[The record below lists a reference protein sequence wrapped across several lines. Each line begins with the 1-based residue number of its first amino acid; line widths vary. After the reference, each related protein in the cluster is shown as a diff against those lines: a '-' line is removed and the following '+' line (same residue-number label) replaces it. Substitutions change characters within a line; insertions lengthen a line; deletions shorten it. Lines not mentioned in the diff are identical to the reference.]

1 MIFWKRLRLHGLQQ
15 KGVQMFNKEHLDKID
30 RNYFNVIIADDRNVT
45 LQSRNTGHYWYLHCT
60 GYPTEG
66 TCIIFHKHRFNHPY
80 HQHGR
85 ARTLHQAVKNIKGH
99 DEWQMNGKHR

>member
-1 MIFWKRLRLHGLQQ
+1 
-15 KGVQMFNKEHLDKID
+15 MFNKEHLDKID

-80 HQHGR
+80 PSAWKG
-85 ARTLHQAVKNIKGH
+85 KNITSGS
-99 DEWQMNGKHR
+99 

>member
-1 MIFWKRLRLHGLQQ
+1 MIFWKRLWLHGLQQ

-66 TCIIFHKHRFNHPY
+66 TCIIF
-80 HQHGR
+80 
-85 ARTLHQAVKNIKGH
+85 L
-99 DEWQMNGKHR
+99 

>member
-1 MIFWKRLRLHGLQQ
+1 
-15 KGVQMFNKEHLDKID
+15 MFNKEHLDKID

-66 TCIIFHKHRFNHPY
+66 TCIIFHK
-80 HQHGR
+80 
-85 ARTLHQAVKNIKGH
+85 QA
-99 DEWQMNGKHR
+99 WFRW